1 MLYHHS
7 LHFVV
12 IKAGS
17 KARKRLTD
25 EVEKALLQSKKSV
38 EKKQQF
44 SSATKTINWNPRP
57 RRLPCCREKQTDK
70 EPAAVIN
77 GTNLRL

>member
-1 MLYHHS
+1 MLMLYHHS

-44 SSATKTINWNPRP
+44 SSATKTIN
-57 RRLPCCREKQTDK
+57 
-70 EPAAVIN
+70 
-77 GTNLRL
+77 